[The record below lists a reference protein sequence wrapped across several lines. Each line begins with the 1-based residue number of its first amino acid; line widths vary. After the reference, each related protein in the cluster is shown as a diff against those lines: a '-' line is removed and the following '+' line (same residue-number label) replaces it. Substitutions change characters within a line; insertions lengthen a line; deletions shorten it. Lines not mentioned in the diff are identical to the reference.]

1 MKENEGMVNCP
12 EQQVILYVEKEDG
25 RYGPV
30 QTGSYITANY
40 LDDYFLKRKNLEN
53 DLKQQI
59 LRKEISPVKYY
70 MVLEDLTVSEL
81 ASRMK
86 TWKWRIRKHLLP
98 ENFHSIPP
106 SMLQRYA
113 SVFNVTVEDLIQPAK
128 QPSE

>member
-86 TWKWRIRKHLLP
+86 TWKWRIRRHLLP
-98 ENFHSIPP
+98 ENFQSIPP
-106 SMLQRYA
+106 AMLQRYA